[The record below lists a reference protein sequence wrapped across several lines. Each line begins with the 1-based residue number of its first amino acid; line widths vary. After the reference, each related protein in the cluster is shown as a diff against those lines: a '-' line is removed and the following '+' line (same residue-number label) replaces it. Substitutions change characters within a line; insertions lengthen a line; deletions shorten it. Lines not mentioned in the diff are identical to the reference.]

1 MVTTADLER
10 PYFLGRT
17 LPGASTATVDL
28 INAGPE
34 LWIHRDTIHSLTGAG
49 FLTVSADGRV
59 FRFVMGNGTWTYV
72 VAGLDPATRCLVL
85 RWPD

>member
-17 LPGASTATVDL
+17 EPGVTTATVDL

-34 LWIHRDTIHSLTGAG
+34 LRIHRDTIHSLTAAG
-49 FLTVSADGRV
+49 FLAVSADGQV